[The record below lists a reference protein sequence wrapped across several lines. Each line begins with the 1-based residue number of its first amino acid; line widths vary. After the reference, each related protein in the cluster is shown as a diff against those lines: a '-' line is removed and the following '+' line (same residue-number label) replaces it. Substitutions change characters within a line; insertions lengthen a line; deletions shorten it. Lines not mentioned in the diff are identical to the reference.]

1 VVRRGLI
8 DHRRSF
14 DNTLL
19 EFCML
24 FKSVRHLG
32 LLLMMTLPVGAA
44 LAQAWPNRPVKIIVP
59 YPPGGQTDIV
69 SRWLGEKLQATLGQP
84 FIVDNK
90 AGAQGVVGISAL
102 KQSLPDGYTIAY
114 INSSNM
120 IINKFAMIKLPYDA
134 PDDFEMVNQ
143 IGMAALG
150 MVVAPALG
158 TKTLDE
164 FLRYARANPGKTSF
178 ASFGIGSSSHLYGEM
193 FKSAA
198 KLDMVHVPYKGAAPA
213 VQDVI
218 AGTATMGIHD
228 FATIGPLVQGGR
240 AQLLAVTGP
249 KRWPHFPAAPTFV
262 ELGFPLDLVGWNGFV
277 APKGTPRAVVDRLS
291 SEISKI
297 IQTPEGRAKMLELGL
312 LATGTTSAEFT
323 DIVKRDTVRWAEV
336 WKAAGIAPQ

>member
-1 VVRRGLI
+1 
-8 DHRRSF
+8 
-14 DNTLL
+14 
-19 EFCML
+19 ML

-32 LLLMMTLPVGAA
+32 LLLMMTLPAAAA

-69 SRWLGEKLQATLGQP
+69 SRWLGEKLQVALGQP

-102 KQSLPDGYTIAY
+102 KQSQPDGYTIAY

-158 TKTLDE
+158 TKTVDE
-164 FLRYARANPGKTSF
+164 FLRYVRANPGKTSF

-198 KLDMVHVPYKGAAPA
+198 KLDMVHVPYKGTSCSPQ
-213 VQDVI
+213 VRQMPLKSI
-218 AGTATMGIHD
+218 A
-228 FATIGPLVQGGR
+228 
-240 AQLLAVTGP
+240 
-249 KRWPHFPAAPTFV
+249 
-262 ELGFPLDLVGWNGFV
+262 
-277 APKGTPRAVVDRLS
+277 
-291 SEISKI
+291 
-297 IQTPEGRAKMLELGL
+297 
-312 LATGTTSAEFT
+312 
-323 DIVKRDTVRWAEV
+323 
-336 WKAAGIAPQ
+336 